1 MNTAEWI
8 IVAILALTLFIFL
21 VVGIILLIKLIGITK
36 EAKKIVIKGQDI
48 AANAND
54 VVANVKGIT
63 SIGGVV
69 KTFADKYTN
78 PKYKKQEKEKRDGSK
93 NN

>member
-8 IVAILALTLFIFL
+8 IVVILSVTLFIFL
-21 VVGIILLIKLIGITK
+21 VIGIVLLLKLIGVTK
-36 EAKKIVIKGQDI
+36 EAKKIIIKGQDI

-54 VVANVKGIT
+54 VVANVKGLT

-69 KTFADKYTN
+69 KTFADKYTS
-78 PKYKKQEKEKRDGSK
+78 PKYKKQEKEKKDGDK

>member
-8 IVAILALTLFIFL
+8 IVAILAFTLFVFL
-21 VVGIILLIKLIGITK
+21 IVGIVLLVKLIGITK

-48 AANAND
+48 AANTNEI
-54 VVANVKGIT
+54 VANVKGIT

-69 KTFADKYTN
+69 KTFADKYTS
-78 PKYKKQEKEKRDGSK
+78 PKYKKQAKEKKDG
-93 NN
+93 NEDN

>member
-1 MNTAEWI
+1 MDTAEWI
-8 IVAILALTLFIFL
+8 IVSILALTLFIFL
-21 VVGIILLIKLIGITK
+21 VVGIILVVKLIGIAK

-54 VVANVKGIT
+54 VVANVKGMT

-69 KTFADKYTN
+69 KTFADKYTS